1 VLSEKDKEKLV
12 APLDDDDDDDEPL
25 KMVSS
30 VTEVPDS
37 DDEEPVVKEQPKEE
51 PSEEPKEEVKEE
63 VVKQVE
69 VEDAPKKKRIVKKN

>member
-1 VLSEKDKEKLV
+1 
-12 APLDDDDDDDEPL
+12 
-25 KMVSS
+25 MVSS

-37 DDEEPVVKEQPKEE
+37 DDDEPKEIVDVIVK
-51 PSEEPKEEVKEE
+51 EEPKEEVKEE